1 MKFDAVLFDWD
12 GTLADTRQAI
22 LLSFRR
28 ALDKINVAVLDT
40 LIERRI
46 GIGADKTFREIL
58 QVKNRHF
65 NDELIKTLVE
75 EKISAE
81 IELSGCVKL
90 FPGVLELLN
99 SLQGRLKIA
108 LASMNNRAVIDHFL
122 QKLNISSLF
131 DVVITVEDVSNF
143 KPNPEIFLKCA
154 YRLGIPPERCIVVED
169 SIFGVEAAKTAGM
182 SCLAVLTG
190 VYSRQELARADPDMI
205 VSSLSDTAQLLR
217 FLLG

>member
-28 ALDKINVAVLDT
+28 ALSKINVAVPDT

-58 QVKNRHF
+58 QIKNRHF

-75 EKISAE
+75 EKTSAE

-99 SLQGRLKIA
+99 SLQGKLKIA

-131 DVVITVEDVSNF
+131 DVVVTVEDVSNF

-154 YRLGIPPERCIVVED
+154 SRLGIPPERCIVVED

-190 VYSRQELARADPDMI
+190 VYSRQELARADLDMI

>member
-22 LLSFRR
+22 LLSFRK
-28 ALDKINVAVLDT
+28 ALGKINVAVPDT

-58 QVKNRHF
+58 QAKNEHF
-65 NDELIKTLVE
+65 NDALIKTLVE
-75 EKISAE
+75 EKINAE
-81 IELSGCVKL
+81 IELSDCVKL
-90 FPGVLELLN
+90 FPGALELLI
-99 SLQGRLKIA
+99 SLQGRLKTA

-122 QKLNISSLF
+122 KKLNISNLF
-131 DVVITVEDVSNF
+131 DAVITVEEVSNF

-154 YRLGIPPERCIVVED
+154 SRLGIPPERCIVVED

-190 VYSRQELARADPDMI
+190 VYGRQELARADPDMI

>member
-22 LLSFRR
+22 LLSFRK
-28 ALDKINVAVLDT
+28 ALGKINVAVPDT

-58 QVKNRHF
+58 QAKNEHF

-75 EKISAE
+75 EKINAE
-81 IELSGCVKL
+81 IELSDCVKL

-99 SLQGRLKIA
+99 ILQGRLKTA

-122 QKLNISSLF
+122 KKLNISSLF

-154 YRLGIPPERCIVVED
+154 SRLGIPPERCIVVED

>member
-28 ALDKINVAVLDT
+28 ALGKINVAVPDT

-58 QVKNRHF
+58 QAKNRHF

-75 EKISAE
+75 EKINAE
-81 IELSGCVKL
+81 IELSDCVKL
-90 FPGVLELLN
+90 FPGALELLI
-99 SLQGRLKIA
+99 SLQGRLKTA

-131 DVVITVEDVSNF
+131 DAVITVEDVSNF

-154 YRLGIPPERCIVVED
+154 SRLGIPPERCIVVED

>member
-22 LLSFRR
+22 LLSFRK
-28 ALDKINVAVLDT
+28 ALGKINVAVPDT

-58 QVKNRHF
+58 QVKNEHF

-75 EKISAE
+75 EKINAE
-81 IELSGCVKL
+81 IELSDCVKL
-90 FPGVLELLN
+90 FPGALELLI
-99 SLQGRLKIA
+99 SLQGRLKTA

-122 QKLNISSLF
+122 KKLNISNLF
-131 DVVITVEDVSNF
+131 DAVITVEEVSNF

-154 YRLGIPPERCIVVED
+154 SRLGIPPERCIVVED

>member
-22 LLSFRR
+22 LLSFRK
-28 ALDKINVAVLDT
+28 ALDKINMTVPDA

-58 QVKNRHF
+58 QSKNEHF
-65 NDELIKTLVE
+65 NDELVKKLVE
-75 EKISAE
+75 EKISSE
-81 IELSGCVKL
+81 IELSDCVKL
-90 FPGVLELLN
+90 LPGALELLN
-99 SLQGRLKIA
+99 SLQGKLKTA
-108 LASMNNRAVIDHFL
+108 LATMNNRAVIDYFL
-122 QKLNISSLF
+122 RKLNISGLF
-131 DVVITVEDVSNF
+131 DAVITVEEVSNF

-154 YRLGIPPERCIVVED
+154 SRLGVPPERCIVVED
-169 SIFGVEAAKTAGM
+169 SIFGVEAAKAAGM
-182 SCLAVLTG
+182 ICLAVLTG
-190 VYSRQELARADPDMI
+190 VYSKKELARADPEMI